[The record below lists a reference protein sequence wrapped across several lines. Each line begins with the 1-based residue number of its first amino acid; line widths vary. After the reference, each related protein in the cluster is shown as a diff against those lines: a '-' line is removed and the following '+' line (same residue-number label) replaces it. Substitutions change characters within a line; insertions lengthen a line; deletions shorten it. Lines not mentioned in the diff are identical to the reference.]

1 MHGQYIRCTD
11 RQLIIEEDTF
21 QWLLRR
27 HLKAESE
34 ITAAQFQVLQTK
46 YHTTMIMEIETDSK
60 CRLCQQYYEI
70 LHHMTSACPILATE

>member
-1 MHGQYIRCTD
+1 MHGKYIRCTA

-34 ITAAQFQVLQTK
+34 SEIIAAQFQVLQIK
-46 YHTTMIMEIETDSK
+46 YNK
-60 CRLCQQYYEI
+60 Q
-70 LHHMTSACPILATE
+70 